1 MAFRRT
7 LDRRIYEAALYLYP
21 PAFRREFGAEMLQDF
36 DEAQA
41 ETWCRRGRRALF
53 LVHLTTDLARSAM
66 WQWLRSGL
74 PAVVGLSAGATL
86 ISVSI
91 AGLSRAG
98 PAGPMP
104 MPSSHAD
111 RELLGL
117 LILATVAMLVIAMT
131 IVLTIWATPIRRL
144 PRRRR

>member
-1 MAFRRT
+1 MSFRPT

-21 PAFRREFGAEMLQDF
+21 PAFRREFSAEMLQDF
-36 DEAQA
+36 DDAQA

-53 LVHLTTDLARSAM
+53 LVHLALDLARSAV

-74 PAVVGLSAGATL
+74 PAVVVLSAGATL

-91 AGLSRAG
+91 AGMSRAWPPG
-98 PAGPMP
+98 TMAL
-104 MPSSHAD
+104 PSSHAD

-117 LILATVAMLVIAMT
+117 LILATVALLVIAMT

-144 PRRRR
+144 QRRRR